1 MTWCGLLFNIKKSIT
16 DIHQRRY
23 FIFLTNQL
31 FKKELQNVS
40 WRYNK
45 LDSCSYYFEIS
56 NMKIFIS
63 IKN

>member
-1 MTWCGLLFNIKKSIT
+1 MTWCGLSFYIKKSIT

-31 FKKELQNVS
+31 FKKELLQNVS

-45 LDSCSYYFEIS
+45 LGSCSYYFEIS
-56 NMKIFIS
+56 NMK
-63 IKN
+63 N